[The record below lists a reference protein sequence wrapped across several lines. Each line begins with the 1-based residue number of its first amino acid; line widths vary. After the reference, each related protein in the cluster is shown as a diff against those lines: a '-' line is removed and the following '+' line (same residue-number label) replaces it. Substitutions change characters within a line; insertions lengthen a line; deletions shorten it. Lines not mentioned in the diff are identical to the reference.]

1 MEYASIDEIIRV
13 EGGRVVATLFRMTG
27 QLELAEDAFGEA
39 AIEAVTHWQSEG
51 LPERPGAWLTTVARR
66 KALDMLR
73 REARRPEREE
83 MAIALAAPVDLD
95 VHTVRDD
102 QLRLIFTACHPA
114 LSDEARVA
122 LTLRLVCGLTVDEIA
137 AVFLVPEA
145 TMSKRITRAKAKLRA
160 NRIGLRIP
168 LDGELPARLA
178 VVSSVVE
185 VVFTTGHH
193 SPTGQALTRVDLMDE
208 GVRLARLLAGLMP
221 DEPECH
227 GMVSLLLSTR
237 ARQATRVDID
247 GSAVLLADADRSL
260 WDRDDIDEAIDLLE
274 RTLRA
279 GRVGP
284 IQIRA
289 AISCLHSHASSA
301 ADTDWPQI
309 VQLYDMLTMVAPS
322 PIVAVNRAV
331 ALAEVEGATAGLE
344 ALDAV
349 QASFASVE
357 RWHLFHAAR
366 AEFLR
371 RLGDLRGSAD
381 ALDAAVECPHNDV
394 DDRLLRQRRAALDL
408 ASGASVEA
416 E

>member
-1 MEYASIDEIIRV
+1 VERASIDEIIRV

-27 QLELAEDAFGEA
+27 QLELAEDALGEA
-39 AIEAVTHWQSEG
+39 AVEALRRWPSEG

-66 KALDMLR
+66 KALDTLR

-83 MAIALAAPVDLD
+83 MAMALAAPIELD

-114 LSDEARVA
+114 LSDDAKVA
-122 LTLRLVCGLTVDEIA
+122 LTLRLVCGLSIDEIA
-137 AVFLVPEA
+137 AAFLVPDA
-145 TMSKRITRAKAKLRA
+145 TMSKRITRAKAKLRS

-168 LDGELPARLA
+168 SDDELPARLG
-178 VVSSVVE
+178 VVLHVVE
-185 VVFTTGHH
+185 IVFTTGHH
-193 SPTGQALTRVDLMDE
+193 SPTGATLTRVDLVDE

-227 GMVSLLLSTR
+227 GLLSLLLSTR
-237 ARQATRVDID
+237 ARISTRTDLA
-247 GSAVLLADADRSL
+247 GGAVLLADADRSL
-260 WDRDDIDEAIDLLE
+260 WDRDEIDEAIDLLE

-279 GRVGP
+279 GCAGP

-289 AISCLHSHASSA
+289 AISCLHSHASSV

-309 VQLYDMLTMVAPS
+309 LQLYDMLAMIAPS
-322 PIVAVNRAV
+322 PVVAVNRAV
-331 ALAEVEGATAGLE
+331 ALAEVEGPVE
-344 ALDAV
+344 ALAVLDEVGDAFEV
-349 QASFASVE
+349 VA

-366 AEFLR
+366 AELLR
-371 RLGDLRGSAD
+371 RLGDLSESVTAID
-381 ALDAAVECPHNDV
+381 KALACPHNDV
-394 DDRLLRQRRAALDL
+394 DDGLLRRRRAAIRSSL
-408 ASGASVEA
+408 ADSVDA